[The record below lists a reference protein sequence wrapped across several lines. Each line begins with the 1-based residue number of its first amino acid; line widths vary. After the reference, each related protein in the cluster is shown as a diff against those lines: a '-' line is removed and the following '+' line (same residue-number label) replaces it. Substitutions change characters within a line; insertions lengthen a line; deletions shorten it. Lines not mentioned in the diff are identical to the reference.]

1 MNKDNSKRIWA
12 YMQEAGDRL
21 AGKLP
26 PSRRHPKGRNPYAH
40 IAICVRSKFGMTYKE
55 IPDERIDEVIDY
67 IEHLV
72 QNPS

>member
-1 MNKDNSKRIWA
+1 MNEDNSKRIWA
-12 YMQEAGDRL
+12 YMQKAGDRL

-26 PSRRHPKGRNPYAH
+26 PSRHHPKGRNPYAH
-40 IAICVRSKFGMTYKE
+40 IAICVRSKFEMTYKE
-55 IPDERIDEVIDY
+55 IPDERIDEVIEY

>member
-1 MNKDNSKRIWA
+1 MNEDNSKRIWA

-21 AGKLP
+21 VGKLP
-26 PSRRHPKGRNPYAH
+26 PNRHHPNGRNPYAH
-40 IAICVRSKFGMTYKE
+40 IAICVKSKFGMTYKE

>member
-1 MNKDNSKRIWA
+1 MNEENSKRIWA
-12 YMQEAGDRL
+12 YMQKAGDRL
-21 AGKLP
+21 VGKLP

-55 IPDERIDEVIDY
+55 IPDERLDEVIEY

-72 QNPS
+72 HNPS

>member
-1 MNKDNSKRIWA
+1 MNEENSKRIWT
-12 YMQEAGDRL
+12 YMQEAGGRL
-21 AGKLP
+21 VGKLP

-55 IPDERIDEVIDY
+55 IPDERLDEVIDY

-72 QNPS
+72 KNPS